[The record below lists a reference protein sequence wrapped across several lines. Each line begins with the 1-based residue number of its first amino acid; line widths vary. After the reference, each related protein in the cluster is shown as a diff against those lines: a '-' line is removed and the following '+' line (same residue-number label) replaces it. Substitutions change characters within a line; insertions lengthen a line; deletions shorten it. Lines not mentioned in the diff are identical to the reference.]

1 MANDTKKHRME
12 RELAPNL
19 EPEWTSKFL
28 LELRLQGVSGQDIG
42 VTLAEAN
49 SHCAESGESAA
60 EAFGDPEEY
69 ARSLQLTPSPTQSS
83 EAVRTAVLP
92 TVVQLAGMLA
102 VQATAAPLAKGE
114 PLFEVTWGLI
124 GPLIAIIIAVLLL
137 ARVAP
142 ALLRGIVKAK
152 AWKSIAVLTGC
163 VLVAAVAGALPV
175 ILLNNVAA
183 QVPVWLVLV
192 GGVVVLGGG
201 AVWDYQSAY
210 LKDMDLISQP
220 DSGESYGSATAKKV
234 RWASTMLI
242 PAFTL
247 VMWIV
252 FFVIVR
258 AS

>member
-28 LELRLQGVSGQDIG
+28 IELRLQGVGGQDIG
-42 VTLAEAN
+42 VALAEAN

-69 ARSLQLTPSPTQSS
+69 ARSLQLPPSPAQSP
-83 EAVRTAVLP
+83 EAMRTAVLP

-114 PLFEVTWGLI
+114 PLFEVTWGLL
-124 GPLIAIIIAVLLL
+124 GSLVAVTAAVLLL
-137 ARVAP
+137 ARITP
-142 ALLRGIVKAK
+142 SILRRIVKAK
-152 AWKSIAVLTGC
+152 SWKSITLLAGC
-163 VLVAAVAGALPV
+163 FIVAAVAGGLPV
-175 ILLNNVAA
+175 ILLDGVAA
-183 QVPVWLVLV
+183 QVPVWAVLM

-201 AVWDYQSAY
+201 AVWDYRSAY

-220 DSGESYGSATAKKV
+220 DNGDSYGRSTAKKI
-234 RWASTMLI
+234 RWASTLLI
-242 PAFTL
+242 PVFTL